1 LHKVIINLQRER
13 ENNIYVYAFR
23 LDNRVDGRVTCL
35 FYQEREREREREKT
49 LLVLII
55 SIAFFPLEMNR
66 FFSHIFLQKRY
77 PDVQEKR
84 K

>member
-1 LHKVIINLQRER
+1 MPFLSRER
-13 ENNIYVYAFR
+13 K
-23 LDNRVDGRVTCL
+23 
-35 FYQEREREREREKT
+35 REGEKT